1 MKTIIGISHP
11 KQVYMFKNLYFEL
24 KKEGH
29 EVLVIVVDKEISI
42 KLLVELGIDYV
53 KIGMNKRKLFSKMLS
68 IIPTTLRTLKLARKF
83 GADLFVG
90 QALPYLAL
98 TSFIMRKKF
107 IIFED
112 TENAVIPHL
121 VANPFADSIV
131 TPSFFTKDFGK
142 KQITINGSFELAYL
156 RSNWFLPDIKV
167 LEKLGL
173 QLGEKF
179 SILRFVGWTAN
190 HDIGHN
196 GLTRENKIKAVEL
209 FSHYGKVFITSECE
223 LPQELEQFKLK
234 INPSD
239 AHSLMYY
246 ASLLYGESASMA
258 AEASY
263 LGTPSIFIDN
273 LGRGY
278 TDELSKFGLLFHFS
292 ESMPDQAMSIEKG
305 VEILNDTEVDWKGKL
320 SKLVEDKIDVAQ
332 FMNWFV
338 MNYPNSKK
346 EMLDKQ

>member
-1 MKTIIGISHP
+1 MKIIIGISHP

-53 KIGMNKRKLFSKMLS
+53 KIGVNKSKLLSKMLS
-68 IIPTTLRTLKLARKF
+68 IIPTTIRTLNLARKF
-83 GADLFVG
+83 GADIFVG

-98 TSFIMRKKF
+98 TSFIMRRKF

-112 TENAVIPHL
+112 TEHAIFPHL

-156 RSNWFLPDIKV
+156 RSNWFSPDVKV

-173 QLGEKF
+173 VFGEKF
-179 SILRFVGWTAN
+179 TILRFVGWTAN

-196 GLTRENKIKAVEL
+196 GLTKENKLKAVEL
-209 FSHYGKVFITSECE
+209 FSRYGKVFITSECD
-223 LPQELEQFKLK
+223 LPQELEQFRLK

-263 LGTPSIFIDN
+263 LGTPSIYIDN
-273 LGRGY
+273 IGRGY
-278 TDELSKFGLLFHFS
+278 TDELSRYGLLFHFTES
-292 ESMPDQAMSIEKG
+292 EFDQTLSIEKG
-305 VEILNDTEVDWKGKL
+305 VEILQSAKEDWRNKL
-320 SKLVEDKIDVAQ
+320 SNLIEEKIDVAQ
-332 FMNWFV
+332 FMNWFI

-346 EMLDKQ
+346 MMLDKH